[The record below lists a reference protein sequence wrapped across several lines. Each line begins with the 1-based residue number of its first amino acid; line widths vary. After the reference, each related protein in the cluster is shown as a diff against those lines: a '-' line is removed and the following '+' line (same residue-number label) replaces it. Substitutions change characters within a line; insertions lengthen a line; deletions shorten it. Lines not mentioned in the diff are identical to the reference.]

1 MLKNKV
7 YFKMQYLRQIH
18 YKKKIIN
25 IAAFMDVDDEFRL
38 FRELTI
44 FIVEKILLA
53 FNKN

>member
-1 MLKNKV
+1 
-7 YFKMQYLRQIH
+7 MQYLRQIH
-18 YKKKIIN
+18 YNNKKIIIIN

-38 FRELTI
+38 FRELAI